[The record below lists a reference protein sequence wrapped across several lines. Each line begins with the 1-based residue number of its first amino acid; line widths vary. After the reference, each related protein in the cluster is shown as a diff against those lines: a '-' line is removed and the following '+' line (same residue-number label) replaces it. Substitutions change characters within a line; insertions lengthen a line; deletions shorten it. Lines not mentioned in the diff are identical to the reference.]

1 MKNPLS
7 KPELS
12 DDDLAA
18 VELAHRA
25 ERLHQILDRTAGKSS
40 AAEASAPQ
48 VTSAAPKAP
57 SAAVASTTTS
67 APTAAQPRPAAPNS
81 APRPVPAASGTPAV
95 APAAVSQPKPAA
107 PGTAAVASAA
117 APTAAAAPKAATPV
131 ASAPRAVA
139 PSAPAPGSPPPAPPQ
154 PAAMGKVPAGKEGG
168 VMQAKPHTDSRAA
181 PNMAPSMPVARV
193 AFVTGSQ
200 IVAIIDDPQ
209 SPAASQLQMGAL
221 VKMQST
227 TAIVFGVVSGLSMPL
242 PAEESGQKDMMTL
255 EVELLGEVLKA
266 GDGWTAFRRGVSSP
280 PQLNAPVLTTVKADL
295 MRVYATPNKQTA
307 RVGTLHQD
315 RQVPVHVMNNELL
328 GKHFAI
334 LGTTGCGKSCATT
347 LMLQAIIEK
356 NPQSHIVLLD
366 PHNEY
371 ASAFPGSAEIID
383 TGNLELPYWML
394 EFNEFLGVVLGGPE
408 KAEKAEIAILTE
420 ALPAVK
426 AQFHKD
432 GAQNSRITVDT
443 PVPYRL
449 TDLMQ
454 YIDTAMGKLEKA
466 DSTAP
471 YQRLKSRLSALQS
484 DPRYRFMFGG
494 VSVRDN
500 MEKILCRLF
509 RIPVDGKPISI
520 LDLSGVPSEIVNVV
534 VSVLCRITFDFAIWA
549 DRRVPVLLVCE
560 EAHRYAAQKGQGFE
574 PTKIALAR
582 IAKEGRKYGVSLCL
596 VSQRPSE
603 IATEILSQCNTVFA
617 MRMTNQFD
625 QEILRAI
632 ISDSSQG
639 FEQSLPSLGNGE
651 AIAVGEGVSVPM
663 RLCFDPLPEDR
674 RPRSETADF
683 TTSWQSPNEDE
694 DFVRE
699 IVQRWRSHGR

>member
-1 MKNPLS
+1 MKNSLS
-7 KPELS
+7 RPELS
-12 DDDLAA
+12 NADLAA
-18 VELAHRA
+18 IESANRT
-25 ERLHQILDRTAGKSS
+25 ERLHRILDRAAGKPSDPQAPATPMAS
-40 AAEASAPQ
+40 DAAAALEVPPVSAP
-48 VTSAAPKAP
+48 
-57 SAAVASTTTS
+57 
-67 APTAAQPRPAAPNS
+67 
-81 APRPVPAASGTPAV
+81 PVPAATAAPSAVAPQMAAPAV
-95 APAAVSQPKPAA
+95 APAV
-107 PGTAAVASAA
+107 
-117 APTAAAAPKAATPV
+117 
-131 ASAPRAVA
+131 
-139 PSAPAPGSPPPAPPQ
+139 APAPVAAPAPLTAR
-154 PAAMGKVPAGKEGG
+154 PAV
-168 VMQAKPHTDSRAA
+168 AA
-181 PNMAPSMPVARV
+181 PARDVTARDVTARDARARPALPQTESRTASDMAPSMPVGRV

-200 IVAIIDDPQ
+200 VVAIIDDPQ

-221 VKMQST
+221 VKMQSG
-227 TAIVFGVVSGLSMPL
+227 ASVVFGVVSGLSMPL
-242 PAEESGQKDMMTL
+242 PAEEAGQKDMMTL
-255 EVELLGEVLKA
+255 EIELLGEVLKA
-266 GDGWTAFRRGVSSP
+266 GDGGLTTFRRGVSSP

-307 RVGTLHQD
+307 RIGTLHQD

-334 LGTTGCGKSCATT
+334 LGTTGCGKSCAAT

-356 NPQSHIVLLD
+356 NPQSHVVLLD

-394 EFNEFLGVVLGGPE
+394 EFNEFLGVVLGGADR
-408 KAEKAEIAILTE
+408 AEKAEIAILTE

-426 AQFHKD
+426 AQFQKA
-432 GAQNSRITVDT
+432 GQRGSRITVDT

-449 TDLMQ
+449 TDLVQ
-454 YIDTAMGKLEKA
+454 YIDTAMGKLDKA
-466 DSTAP
+466 DSSAP
-471 YQRLKSRLSALQS
+471 YQRLKSRLSALQG

-500 MEKILCRLF
+500 MEKILCRLL

-549 DRRVPVLLVCE
+549 DRRVPILLVCE
-560 EAHRYAAQKGQGFE
+560 EAHRYAAQSGLGFE

-582 IAKEGRKYGVSLCL
+582 LAKEGRKYGVSLCL

-603 IATEILSQCNTVFA
+603 MATEILSQCNTVFA

-663 RLCFDPLPEDR
+663 RLCFDTLPEDR

-683 TTSWQSPNEDE
+683 TASWQSPNENE

-699 IVQRWRSHGR
+699 IVQRWRAQGR

>member
-25 ERLHQILDRTAGKSS
+25 ERLHQILDRTAGKGR
-40 AAEASAPQ
+40 APDAPA
-48 VTSAAPKAP
+48 TSAAPEAPKAP
-57 SAAVASTTTS
+57 PAAAASAPTS
-67 APTAAQPRPAAPNS
+67 APMAAEPRRAAPVS
-81 APRPVPAASGTPAV
+81 QPVPAASG
-95 APAAVSQPKPAA
+95 S
-107 PGTAAVASAA
+107 
-117 APTAAAAPKAATPV
+117 AAAAPAAAPV
-131 ASAPRAVA
+131 ASSAPRAAAPMTSAPRAAAPMASA
-139 PSAPAPGSPPPAPPQ
+139 PSVAAPKAPAPTATPPAASK
-154 PAAMGKVPAGKEGG
+154 PAAAAPVPAGKEGG
-168 VMQAKPHTDSRAA
+168 VLQAKPHTDSRAA

-209 SPAASQLQMGAL
+209 SPAASQIQMGAL
-221 VKMQST
+221 VKMQSS

-383 TGNLELPYWML
+383 TSNLELPYWML
-394 EFNEFLGVVLGGPE
+394 EFNEFLGVVLGGAE
-408 KAEKAEIAILTE
+408 RAEKAEIAILTE

-471 YQRLKSRLSALQS
+471 YQRLKSRLAALQG

-560 EAHRYAAQKGQGFE
+560 EAHRYAAQNGLGFE
-574 PTKIALAR
+574 PTKVALAR

-683 TTSWQSPNEDE
+683 TASWQSQNEDE

>member
-18 VELAHRA
+18 VELAHRT
-25 ERLHQILDRTAGKSS
+25 ERLHQILDRATGKQAAPTAP
-40 AAEASAPQ
+40 AAPMTTAAPA
-48 VTSAAPKAP
+48 VPAVAAAPK
-57 SAAVASTTTS
+57 
-67 APTAAQPRPAAPNS
+67 
-81 APRPVPAASGTPAV
+81 VPPV
-95 APAAVSQPKPAA
+95 APAPGPA
-107 PGTAAVASAA
+107 AA
-117 APTAAAAPKAATPV
+117 APTAPD
-131 ASAPRAVA
+131 RAVA
-139 PSAPAPGSPPPAPPQ
+139 PTVAPARPMPAAPGPAVSAAPAAVAPRAAASGVAAPAASPAATPAPLAAKPAVAAPVQ
-154 PAAMGKVPAGKEGG
+154 GGPAARDPGARPAMPQIE
-168 VMQAKPHTDSRAA
+168 SRAA
-181 PNMAPSMPVARV
+181 PNMAPSMPVGRV

-200 IVAIIDDPQ
+200 VVAIIDDPQ

-221 VKMQST
+221 VKMQSGGSV
-227 TAIVFGVVSGLSMPL
+227 VFGVVSGLSMPL
-242 PAEESGQKDMMTL
+242 PAEEAGQKDMMTL
-255 EVELLGEVLKA
+255 EIELLGEVLKA
-266 GDGWTAFRRGVSSP
+266 GDGGLTAFRRGVSSP

-307 RVGTLHQD
+307 RIGTLHQD

-383 TGNLELPYWML
+383 TSNLELPYWML
-394 EFNEFLGVVLGGPE
+394 EFNEFLGVVLGGVDR
-408 KAEKAEIAILTE
+408 AEKAEIAILTE

-426 AQFHKD
+426 AQFQKD
-432 GAQNSRITVDT
+432 GQRNSRITVDT

-449 TDLMQ
+449 TDLVQ
-454 YIDTAMGKLEKA
+454 YIDTAMGKLDKA
-466 DSTAP
+466 DSSAP
-471 YQRLKSRLSALQS
+471 YQRLKSRLSALQG

-549 DRRVPVLLVCE
+549 DRRVPILLVCE
-560 EAHRYAAQKGQGFE
+560 EAHRYAAQSGLGFE
-574 PTKIALAR
+574 PTKVALAR

-603 IATEILSQCNTVFA
+603 MATEILSQCNTVFA

-663 RLCFDPLPEDR
+663 RLCFDALPEDR

-683 TTSWQSPNEDE
+683 TASWQSPNEDE
-694 DFVRE
+694 GFVRE
-699 IVQRWRSHGR
+699 IVQRWRAQGR

>member
-1 MKNPLS
+1 MKTPLS

-12 DDDLAA
+12 DEDLEAI
-18 VELAHRA
+18 ELAHRT
-25 ERLHQILDRTAGKSS
+25 ERLYQMLDRAAGKPSRPRPP
-40 AAEASAPQ
+40 AVPEMP
-48 VTSAAPKAP
+48 TAP
-57 SAAVASTTTS
+57 SASLDGAE
-67 APTAAQPRPAAPNS
+67 
-81 APRPVPAASGTPAV
+81 
-95 APAAVSQPKPAA
+95 
-107 PGTAAVASAA
+107 
-117 APTAAAAPKAATPV
+117 APTAAAAS
-131 ASAPRAVA
+131 ASAPPPPLPSSAAEPSSGAAA
-139 PSAPAPGSPPPAPPQ
+139 PGQRTAAPPSSAPAVPAPDLAASTASVSRSPQ
-154 PAAMGKVPAGKEGG
+154 AAAAPAAPVVPKASIAAPVQAAPVQAAAGRGAPSRPATP
-168 VMQAKPHTDSRAA
+168 QSDLRAA
-181 PNMAPSMPVARV
+181 PNMAPSLPVGRV

-200 IVAIIDDPQ
+200 VVAIIDDPQ

-221 VKMQST
+221 VKMQSG
-227 TAIVFGVVSGLSMPL
+227 AAVVFGVVSGLSMPL

-266 GDGWTAFRRGVSSP
+266 GDGGLTAFRRGVSSP

-315 RQVPVHVMNNELL
+315 RQVPVHVINNELL

-394 EFNEFLGVVLGGPE
+394 EFNEFLGVVLGGVDR
-408 KAEKAEIAILTE
+408 AEKAEIAILTE

-426 AQFHKD
+426 AQFLRD
-432 GAQNSRITVDT
+432 GGKSNRITVDT
-443 PVPYRL
+443 PIPYRL

-454 YIDTAMGKLEKA
+454 YIDTAMGKLDKA
-466 DSTAP
+466 DGSAP
-471 YQRLKSRLSALQS
+471 YQRLKSRLSALQG

-520 LDLSGVPSEIVNVV
+520 LDLSGVPSEVVNVV

-549 DRRVPVLLVCE
+549 DRRVPILLVCE
-560 EAHRYAAQKGQGFE
+560 EAHRYAAQGGLGFE
-574 PTKIALAR
+574 PTKVALAR

-663 RLCFDPLPEDR
+663 RLCFDALPEDR

-683 TTSWQSPNEDE
+683 TASWQSPNEDE
-694 DFVRE
+694 GFVRE
-699 IVQRWRSHGR
+699 IVRRWRAQGR

>member
-18 VELAHRA
+18 IELANRA
-25 ERLHQILDRTAGKSS
+25 ERLHEILDRTAGKPAETE
-40 AAEASAPQ
+40 AA
-48 VTSAAPKAP
+48 AAPVNPAAATTTAEPGPAAAAP
-57 SAAVASTTTS
+57 SAES
-67 APTAAQPRPAAPNS
+67 RPM
-81 APRPVPAASGTPAV
+81 
-95 APAAVSQPKPAA
+95 PAA
-107 PGTAAVASAA
+107 PGSADPAPAAAPPAACAPRATAPAAPAPAPAAPA
-117 APTAAAAPKAATPV
+117 APTAAAPE
-131 ASAPRAVA
+131 
-139 PSAPAPGSPPPAPPQ
+139 
-154 PAAMGKVPAGKEGG
+154 PAAGQVPAGREGG
-168 VMQAKPHTDSRAA
+168 VLQAKPHTDSRAA

-200 IVAIIDDPQ
+200 VVAIIDDPQ

-221 VKMQST
+221 VKMQTGAS
-227 TAIVFGVVSGLSMPL
+227 IVFGVVSGLSMPL

-295 MRVYATPNKQTA
+295 MRVYATPNKQTS

-356 NPQSHIVLLD
+356 NAQSHIVLLD

-394 EFNEFLGVVLGGPE
+394 EFNEFLGVVLGGAE
-408 KAEKAEIAILTE
+408 QAEKAEIAILTE

-426 AQFHKD
+426 TQFLKD
-432 GAQNSRITVDT
+432 GERNSRITVDT

-466 DSTAP
+466 DSSAP
-471 YQRLKSRLSALQS
+471 YQRLKSRLAALQG

-560 EAHRYAAQKGQGFE
+560 EAHRYAAQNGLGFE
-574 PTKIALAR
+574 PTKVALAR

-683 TTSWQSPNEDE
+683 TTSWQSPHENE

-699 IVQRWRSHGR
+699 IVQRWRSQGR